1 MILSSKT
8 FDKVFMLGIYTGH
21 VFFSPKQ
28 QYPFCLHL
36 HDNIQDK
43 YVYVGYFSNVA
54 QLSNQVHTYILEK
67 YTENNIEYDNDF
79 LNVSIES
86 MADTLDMLCYDKVT
100 EDEVIIQ
107 NNMFGSLESNI

>member
-8 FDKVFMLGIYTGH
+8 FDKVFMLGIYTGN

-28 QYPFCLHL
+28 QYPLSLHL
-36 HDNIQDK
+36 YDNIQDK
-43 YVYVGYFSNVA
+43 YVYVGYFSNPT

-107 NNMFGSLESNI
+107 NNMFSDLSV